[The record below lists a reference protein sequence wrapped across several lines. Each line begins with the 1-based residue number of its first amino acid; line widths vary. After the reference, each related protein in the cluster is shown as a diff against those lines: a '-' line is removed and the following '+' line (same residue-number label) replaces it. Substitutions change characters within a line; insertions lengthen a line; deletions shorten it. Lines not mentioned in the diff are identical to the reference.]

1 MFVCTKENA
10 KSKNLQVTG
19 FEPNTSSIM
28 STRLNCYAS
37 SLVLIQDIVIIYI
50 YIYIYMLLYLE
61 VGDEPPALD
70 QPPHPPPP

>member
-28 STRLNCYAS
+28 SSRLNRYAS
-37 SLVLIQDIVIIYI
+37 SIVLIEDIVI
-50 YIYIYMLLYLE
+50 IYIYMLLYLE